1 MWNDLCSRYMVS
13 SNPEYRQCVV
23 LSVWCTTRNFCFRC
37 FSPAGA
43 VDGSEN
49 CFIYFILFYFILCRL
64 CWFGVPAAQDSCQ
77 SGKSVWHILCRMV
90 PKSLLSAVHS
100 SFEHAWYPT
109 RNKLLQVQVLYARNL
124 PLSPPFF
131 FKMWLGTFYQLR
143 FCLYNEELNNGVT
156 VGAFSPSW
164 REQKRKMNASTEFWL
179 TNPKERTHV
188 EGIVVGLQWRIQL
201 SLIK

>member
-1 MWNDLCSRYMVS
+1 MIYVADTWWVPVQSIGNVLCCLYGALLGTSASGVSVLQVQLMVVKIVS
-13 SNPEYRQCVV
+13 
-23 LSVWCTTRNFCFRC
+23 
-37 FSPAGA
+37 
-43 VDGSEN
+43 
-49 CFIYFILFYFILCRL
+49 FILFYFILCRL

-77 SGKSVWHILCRMV
+77 SGQSVWHILCRMV
-90 PKSLLSAVHS
+90 PKSVLSAVHS